1 MTASVRRP
9 SSAMLNVEK
18 VMRKRKRRL
27 LDFALYAGIGLG
39 VVAAVIAAANHGS
52 DMHRTMRW
60 AGFGIVTLILFGI
73 LVNDYRAQRKDIR
86 TWKVLGG
93 CFFVHVVIG
102 SLLVSRIENIPPI
115 LFGVLYVVELPLLR
129 AVVKRLLPN

>member
-1 MTASVRRP
+1 MTASARRP
-9 SSAMLNVEK
+9 LTLNVEK

-27 LDFALYAGIGLG
+27 LDFALYAGIGIG
-39 VVAAVIAAANHGS
+39 VVTAVITAASHGS

-60 AGFGIVTLILFGI
+60 AGFGTVTLILFGI
-73 LVNDYRAQRKDIR
+73 LVSDYRAQRKNLR
-86 TWKVLGG
+86 MWMVLGG

-102 SLLVSRIENIPPI
+102 SLLISRIENIPPI
-115 LFGVLYVVELPLLR
+115 LFGVLYVAELPLLR